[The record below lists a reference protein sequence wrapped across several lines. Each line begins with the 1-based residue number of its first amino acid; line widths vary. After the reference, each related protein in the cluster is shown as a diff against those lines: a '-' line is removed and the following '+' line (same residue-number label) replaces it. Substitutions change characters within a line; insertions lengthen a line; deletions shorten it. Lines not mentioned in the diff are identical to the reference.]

1 MQKGDELDISEKE
14 KSIVISTDKAFQVS
28 KREIDVSGFDEK
40 TIFWHIQAMYKSGYD
55 ELKVIFGDYTQM
67 SLIQKM
73 MSSFIGY
80 TIMEQKKKYCIIK
93 TISQVVE
100 QEFESTLRRTFL
112 VTLSMAESTYDSLC
126 SKSVEGFKSV
136 MIMEETNNQLVLF
149 CHRLLNKHGYEN
161 YTKTTSVYTI
171 ISLLENIADCYRNIM
186 KDILERKLDL
196 DYKDDVLQLFDS
208 VNKLLRSFYEIYYK
222 HEHNKVVEIS
232 SNVNDL
238 FGKIMERIEDSTVSE
253 KYILYYLNTIRSLI
267 GESIGSALALRYN

>member
-1 MQKGDELDISEKE
+1 
-14 KSIVISTDKAFQVS
+14 
-28 KREIDVSGFDEK
+28 
-40 TIFWHIQAMYKSGYD
+40 MYKSGYD

-67 SLIQKM
+67 ALIQKM

-171 ISLLENIADCYRNIM
+171 ISLLENIADSYRNIM
-186 KDILERKLDL
+186 KDILEKEMNL
-196 DYKDDVLQLFDS
+196 DYKDDVLDLFES

-222 HEHNKVVEIS
+222 HEHSKVVEMS

-238 FGKIMERIEDSTVSE
+238 FSKIMERIENSTISE
-253 KYILYYLNTIRSLI
+253 KYILYYLNTVRSLI
-267 GESIGSALALRYN
+267 GESIGSALALKYN